1 MHSKVTLEIEVG
13 TLYIV
18 STPIGNLK
26 DITHRA
32 VEMLNDVDL
41 IAAEDTRRTGVLL
54 KHYDIKT
61 PLSSFNSYNQVKKS
75 DGLIARLTAG
85 HDLALVSDAGTPGV
99 SDPLYYLVKAA
110 LDKRV
115 PVVSLPGPS
124 AVLAALTVSG
134 LPINRFVFEGFL
146 PRKKGRKKLIEELAQ
161 EKRTIILF
169 ESPHRIVKTLNE
181 LYQVMGDRKA
191 VLAREL
197 TKIHEEVIRGTL
209 GALATKAE
217 EQKLKGEITLVIS
230 GAPKTRNKGN

>member
-1 MHSKVTLEIEVG
+1 MGKTKGVAEEIG
-13 TLYIV
+13 TLYII

-26 DITHRA
+26 DATHRSL
-32 VEMLNDVDL
+32 ELLSDVDL
-41 IAAEDTRRTGVLL
+41 IAAEDTRRTGILL
-54 KHYDIKT
+54 KHYGIKT

-75 DGLIARLTAG
+75 DRLIARLTAG

-161 EKRTIILF
+161 EKRTIVLF

-230 GAPKTRNKGN
+230 GAPKTRNRGN

>member
-1 MHSKVTLEIEVG
+1 MGKTKGVAEEIG
-13 TLYIV
+13 TLYII

-26 DITHRA
+26 DATHRSL
-32 VEMLNDVDL
+32 ELLSDVDL
-41 IAAEDTRRTGVLL
+41 IAAEDTRRTGILL
-54 KHYDIKT
+54 KHYEIKT

-75 DGLIARLTAG
+75 DRLIARLKAG

-124 AVLAALTVSG
+124 AVLAELTVSG

-161 EKRTIILF
+161 EKRTIVLF

-181 LYQVMGDRKA
+181 LYQVMGERKA

-197 TKIHEEVIRGTL
+197 TKIHEEVMRGTL
-209 GALATKAE
+209 GELAIKAE

-230 GAPKTRNKGN
+230 GAPKTRNRGN

>member
-1 MHSKVTLEIEVG
+1 MGNTNGVAEEIG

-26 DITHRA
+26 DATHRSL
-32 VEMLNDVDL
+32 ELLSDVDW

-54 KHYDIKT
+54 KYYDIKT

-75 DGLIARLTAG
+75 DRFIARIKTG
-85 HDLALVSDAGTPGV
+85 HNLALVSDAGTPGV
-99 SDPLYYLVKAA
+99 SDPLYYLVTAA
-110 LDKRV
+110 LDERV
-115 PVVSLPGPS
+115 PVVSIPGPS

-134 LPINRFVFEGFL
+134 LPINRFAFEGFL

-161 EKRTIILF
+161 EKRTIVLF

-181 LYQVMGDRKA
+181 LYQVMGERKA

-209 GALATKAE
+209 GELAIKAE

-230 GAPKTRNKGN
+230 GAPKTRNRGN

>member
-1 MHSKVTLEIEVG
+1 MGKIKGVAEEIG
-13 TLYIV
+13 TLYII

-26 DITHRA
+26 DVTHRSL
-32 VEMLNDVDL
+32 ELLSDVDL

-54 KHYDIKT
+54 KHYGIKT

-75 DGLIARLTAG
+75 DRLIARLTAG

-161 EKRTIILF
+161 EKRTIVLF

-230 GAPKTRNKGN
+230 GAPKTRNRGN